1 MDNESREIVRLWRVY
16 RTIHQLCNHRGYLIS
31 QSELDQDLESFRAT
45 FASHGKVDR
54 NALMF
59 MVQKKD
65 DPADQMLVFFPDESS
80 VGIKTIKKYCE
91 LMVAKGV
98 GRGIVVYQDKI
109 TPSAAK
115 VISEVSH
122 SYHLESFQE
131 ADLLVNITEHTLV
144 PQHIVLTPEEKET
157 LLKRYRLKETQLPR
171 IQPSDPIARYYGL
184 ARGQVVKIMR
194 PSETSGRYVS
204 YRLCY

>member
-31 QSELDQDLESFRAT
+31 QAELDQDLESFRAT
-45 FASHGKVDR
+45 FATHGKVDR

-65 DPADQMLVFFPDESS
+65 DPADQMLVFFPDEAS

-144 PQHIVLTPEEKET
+144 PQHIVLTSEEKES

>member
-16 RTIHQLCNHRGYLIS
+16 RTIHQLCAHRGYLIA
-31 QSELDQDLESFRAT
+31 QNELDQDLQKFT
-45 FASHGKVDR
+45 DLFASHGKVDR

-65 DPADQMLVFFPDESS
+65 DPADQMLVFFPDEAS
-80 VGIKTIKKYCE
+80 VGVKTIKKYCE
-91 LMVAKGV
+91 LMVAKSV
-98 GRGIVVYQDKI
+98 GRGIVIYQDKI
-109 TPSAAK
+109 TPMATK

-144 PQHIVLTPEEKET
+144 PEHVVLSPEEKET

>member
-1 MDNESREIVRLWRVY
+1 MDTESREIVRVWRVY
-16 RTIHQLCNHRGYLIS
+16 RTVHQLCNHRGYLIS
-31 QSELDQDLESFRAT
+31 QAELDQDLESFRGMFAT
-45 FASHGKVDR
+45 HGKVNR
-54 NALMF
+54 AAMMF

-65 DPADQMLVFFPDESS
+65 DPADQMLVFFPEENS
-80 VGIKTIKKYCE
+80 VGIKEVKKYCE

-98 GRGIVVYQDKI
+98 GRGIIVYQDKI

-122 SYHLESFQE
+122 SYHLESFPE
-131 ADLLVNITEHTLV
+131 SDLLVNITEHTLV
-144 PQHIVLTPEEKET
+144 PQHIVLTSEEKET

-171 IQPSDPIARYYGL
+171 IQPTDPIARYYGL
-184 ARGQVVKIMR
+184 SRGQVVKIMR

>member
-1 MDNESREIVRLWRVY
+1 MNKKKYPLTNPAPFFY
-16 RTIHQLCNHRGYLIS
+16 FS
-31 QSELDQDLESFRAT
+31 QPFFR
-45 FASHGKVDR
+45 
-54 NALMF
+54 
-59 MVQKKD
+59 
-65 DPADQMLVFFPDESS
+65 
-80 VGIKTIKKYCE
+80 YCE

-144 PQHIVLTPEEKET
+144 PQHVVLSPEEKET
-157 LLKRYRLKETQLPR
+157 LLKR
-171 IQPSDPIARYYGL
+171 
-184 ARGQVVKIMR
+184 
-194 PSETSGRYVS
+194 
-204 YRLCY
+204 

>member
-31 QSELDQDLESFRAT
+31 QAELDQDLESFRTNFAT
-45 FASHGKVDR
+45 HGKVDR
-54 NALMF
+54 NQMMF

-65 DPADQMLVFFPDESS
+65 DPADQMLVFFPDEVS
-80 VGIKTIKKYCE
+80 VGVKTIKKYCE

-98 GRGIVVYQDKI
+98 GRGIVVFQDKI
-109 TPSAAK
+109 TPMAAK

-131 ADLLVNITEHTLV
+131 ADLL
-144 PQHIVLTPEEKET
+144 
-157 LLKRYRLKETQLPR
+157 TQLPR